1 MKLAKKLLSVF
12 ACVTVLAAATAAP
25 TALSSLA
32 ESQTTDRCFDS
43 GDNQNA
49 SYELDL
55 AAQKNFYLTFK
66 LKYTFASDNPEGW
79 QGPFVQVRD
88 GVSAKL
94 AAGFIGN
101 QGENF
106 NGNWCEDAKGWAGKW
121 LDVGLIVYENDL
133 TILVEGEPVSGGI
146 QVYTSSMEDKETP
159 CKIVIGGATCSFQ
172 LDDIRVRDVVTTA
185 LQGGDGNHNWRP
197 WIDTENLPDDYT
209 LEFITALNTDDANGG
224 FHLEAAK
231 NDQNH
236 YLNLDLS
243 ASKIS
248 AAVKNYNE
256 NGAVLVS
263 EEKTLTAPATGRLT
277 RYSMTLK
284 GKSASFTVGDTTV
297 TLTDDSLDPAS
308 MKRQLDSEVQIF
320 PGSGW
325 DWGEKYDWGGPIV
338 RGVAVTAASDKY
350 FEDFEVPVYTVT
362 VAANPSAGGTV
373 SGGATVNHGQPVT
386 VTAVPGGEYTFTGW
400 VNAQGEKVSED
411 AEYTFTPSADAAL
424 TAVFTKKGTY
434 TVTLTA
440 DPADG
445 GTVTGGGSVVQGQS
459 ATVKAV
465 AGSGYTFAGWVNA
478 QGETVSENPEYTFT
492 PDADTVL
499 TAKFEKVSFAEVDAD
514 FETEED
520 LNLFNNEK
528 GLLSITADPQ
538 NASNKVLKFHASADN
553 WGDALTAADNYDDFV
568 LTSKILWSSESN
580 GSGSF
585 GLHSRLGAGNS
596 EGSLVCELSAWK
608 SRFAG
613 QKADGLTNADY
624 QDFALQADKWTHLK
638 LVVKGNT
645 AQLYLDGV
653 LKAEYKDEFRLN
665 EQGALSVG
673 CWTDGDV
680 IVYLDDLKIA
690 PPQDKPDEPENK
702 SFTEVKA
709 DFETEED
716 LQLFRD
722 EKGLLSIVADPQ
734 KPSNKVL
741 KFHASADN
749 WGDALTAAD
758 NYDDFVLTSKILW
771 SSESNGSGSF
781 GLHSRLGAGNSEGSL
796 VCELSAWKSR
806 FAGQKA
812 DGLTNADYQDF
823 ALQADKWTHLKLVVK
838 GNTAQLYLDGVLKAE
853 YKDEFRLNEQG
864 ALSVGCWTD
873 GDVVVY
879 LDDLRIAHADSTSP
893 ATGESHPVL
902 PWALAALTAAGTA
915 ALAATG
921 LRRKKSAHG

>member
-308 MKRQLDSEVQIF
+308 MKRQLDSDVQIF

-362 VAANPSAGGTV
+362 AASGDEAMGTATGGGDVAGDQETTVRAQAKTGYRFVKWVDAGGEEV
-373 SGGATVNHGQPVT
+373 
-386 VTAVPGGEYTFTGW
+386 
-400 VNAQGEKVSED
+400 
-411 AEYTFTPSADAAL
+411 SADA
-424 TAVFTKKGTY
+424 
-434 TVTLTA
+434 
-440 DPADG
+440 
-445 GTVTGGGSVVQGQS
+445 
-459 ATVKAV
+459 
-465 AGSGYTFAGWVNA
+465 
-478 QGETVSENPEYTFT
+478 EYTFT

-665 EQGALSVG
+665 EQGALSV
-673 CWTDGDV
+673 
-680 IVYLDDLKIA
+680 
-690 PPQDKPDEPENK
+690 
-702 SFTEVKA
+702 S
-709 DFETEED
+709 
-716 LQLFRD
+716 
-722 EKGLLSIVADPQ
+722 
-734 KPSNKVL
+734 
-741 KFHASADN
+741 
-749 WGDALTAAD
+749 
-758 NYDDFVLTSKILW
+758 
-771 SSESNGSGSF
+771 
-781 GLHSRLGAGNSEGSL
+781 
-796 VCELSAWKSR
+796 
-806 FAGQKA
+806 
-812 DGLTNADYQDF
+812 
-823 ALQADKWTHLKLVVK
+823 
-838 GNTAQLYLDGVLKAE
+838 
-853 YKDEFRLNEQG
+853 
-864 ALSVGCWTD
+864 CWTD

>member
-12 ACVTVLAAATAAP
+12 AGVTVLAAAMAVP
-25 TALSSLA
+25 TTWSSLA

-43 GDNQNA
+43 GENQNA
-49 SYELDL
+49 AYELDL
-55 AAQKNFYLTFK
+55 EAQKNFYLTFK
-66 LKYTFASDNPEGW
+66 LKYAFASDNPEGW
-79 QGPFVQVRD
+79 QGPYVQVRD
-88 GVSAKL
+88 GIVAKL

-101 QGENF
+101 QGANF
-106 NGNWCEDAKGWAGKW
+106 NGNWCDDAKGWAGQW
-121 LDVGLIVYENDL
+121 LDVGLIVYENNL

-159 CKIVIGGATCSFQ
+159 CKIVIGGATCNFQ

-185 LQGGDGNHNWRP
+185 LQNGDGSHNWRP
-197 WIDTENLPDDYT
+197 WIDAESLPDDYT
-209 LEFITALNTDDANGG
+209 LEFIAALNTDDANGG

-243 ASKIS
+243 AGKIS
-248 AAVKNYNE
+248 VAVKNYNE

-277 RYSMTLK
+277 RYRMTLK
-284 GKSASFTVGDTTV
+284 GKSASFTVGDATV
-297 TLTDDSLDPAS
+297 TLTDDSLASAS
-308 MKRQLDSEVQIF
+308 MKRQFDGDVQIF
-320 PGSGW
+320 PGNGW
-325 DWGEKYDWGGPIV
+325 DWGEKNQWNGPIIRSMV
-338 RGVAVTAASDKY
+338 VTAASDKY

-373 SGGATVNHGQPVT
+373 
-386 VTAVPGGEYTFTGW
+386 
-400 VNAQGEKVSED
+400 
-411 AEYTFTPSADAAL
+411 
-424 TAVFTKKGTY
+424 
-434 TVTLTA
+434 
-440 DPADG
+440 
-445 GTVTGGGSVVQGQS
+445 TGGGSVVYGQS

-465 AGSGYTFAGWVNA
+465 AGSGNIFVGWVNA
-478 QGETVSENPEYTFT
+478 QGETISANPEYTFT

-499 TAKFEKVSFAEVDAD
+499 TAKFEKASFTEVDAD

-520 LNLFNNEK
+520 LNLFNDEK

-538 NASNKVLKFHASADN
+538 NASNKVLKFHASANN

-568 LTSKILWSSESN
+568 LTSKILWSSESK

-585 GLHSRLGAGNS
+585 GFFSRLGAGNS

-624 QDFALQADKWTHLK
+624 QDFALQADKWTQLK

-690 PPQDKPDEPENK
+690 PPQDKPDVPGNK

-709 DFETEED
+709 DFEKEED

-741 KFHASADN
+741 KFHARADN
-749 WGDALTAAD
+749 WGDVLTAAD
-758 NYDDFVLTSKILW
+758 NYDDFVLTSKIMW
-771 SSESNGSGSF
+771 SSENNGSGNF
-781 GLHSRLGAGNSEGSL
+781 GIRAREQLASNDGSL
-796 VCELSAWKSR
+796 SCELSTWKCKLGVIKDNQNTS
-806 FAGQKA
+806 
-812 DGLTNADYQDF
+812 DYLDF
-823 ALQADKWTHLKLVVK
+823 ALQADKWTQLKLVVK
-838 GNTAQLYLDGVLKAE
+838 GNKAELYLDGALKAKYE
-853 YKDEFRLNEQG
+853 GEILMNEAG
-864 ALSVGCWTD
+864 YISLSSWTD
-873 GDVVVY
+873 GNVVVY

-902 PWALAALTAAGTA
+902 PWALAALTAAGAA
-915 ALAATG
+915 ALAGIG
-921 LRRKKSAHG
+921 LRRRKSARG